1 MLIKSLSVVSIAN
14 EQTLANKQLKKK
26 YLQIESLH
34 EDLR

>member
-1 MLIKSLSVVSIAN
+1 MLFKSLSAVSIAN
-14 EQTLANKQLKKK
+14 EQTLATSNEKKN